1 MKKIFYFNLPA
12 KIPLKAGMCKSFIIA
27 FVLCFTVCLNCFGQ
41 VANNFKSPE
50 NVNFTD
56 VKDAQY
62 YQQFLENQQTP
73 LLNADEEAFK
83 IGDVIWQRKYG
94 EEDYFLA
101 PSMQD
106 ISAYKQRIRQLD
118 DKENGIYKSK
128 FHFLNV
134 EVTELS
140 KSFLISMGI
149 NVPDYVLNNVIVW
162 LPEIDID
169 VLNNNGI
176 NYNILDT
183 YGQTTGE
190 IIDENKINRST
201 IWSEDFEGSFPGSN
215 YTVTYAS
222 GHPNCVWDDVS
233 CNYYSGNWSIWCAA
247 GGTDAPSTDCSSYIN
262 NMNATVKKTYA
273 IDFSAYTNVQF
284 KFWYKAN
291 CEGDYDAVELYHEN
305 VTTGVS
311 TFAWGASY
319 SPNNNW
325 EQKTFSLSNITSY
338 RWIFVFYSDVS
349 IVNEGVYF
357 DYMQI
362 TGDALPCT
370 VSVPT
375 GTTVSSSSGSTNI
388 SVTSNGTGTW
398 SASES
403 CSWVSLSPS
412 SGTGNGSVTASYQQN
427 TTSSQRS
434 CTITFNC
441 GSNTDTYTLTQEAP
455 PCTVS
460 VPTGTTVSSSSGST
474 NISVTSN
481 GTGTWSASE
490 SCSWV
495 SLSPSSGTGNGS
507 VTASY
512 QQNTSSSQRSCT
524 ITFNC
529 GSNTDTYTLT
539 QEAPTCSVSVP
550 HGTIVSSDAGF
561 KIIPVTTNCDE
572 LTWSASESCSWVSL
586 SPSSGTGNGSVT
598 ATYQQNTSSSQRS
611 CTITFFCSSNTD
623 TYTLTQEAP
632 PCSISIIAP
641 NGSTDW
647 QTGTSHNIEW
657 TDNISENV
665 KIELYKGGNLHST
678 LTTPSTPSDGSW
690 NWSIP
695 SDLTTGTD
703 YKIKITS
710 ISNSNCYDYS
720 DNFTISYGDN
730 IEEVMLSKYITKIY
744 PNPAYDKLYVEFTD
758 NINKIEELS
767 LYNTLGQV
775 VYSINGKNI
784 QAKNFVID
792 LSKYKSGIYY
802 LNIQTKE
809 DGIIRNRIIIVR

>member
-1 MKKIFYFNLPA
+1 MKYIYSKNIKIFKRIIFVCIMVFMTFSYNYSQTTISFAGINWYVRSGTGGPGPNNWSDSPSSVWVDGDGRLHL
-12 KIPLKAGMCKSFIIA
+12 KIRKVNNEWQCAEIYAQQSF
-27 FVLCFTVCLNCFGQ
+27 G
-41 VANNFKSPE
+41 
-50 NVNFTD
+50 
-56 VKDAQY
+56 
-62 YQQFLENQQTP
+62 
-73 LLNADEEAFK
+73 
-83 IGDVIWQRKYG
+83 YG
-94 EEDYFLA
+94 EYTFYVA
-101 PSMQD
+101 S
-106 ISAYKQRIRQLD
+106 
-118 DKENGIYKSK
+118 
-128 FHFLNV
+128 NV
-134 EVTELS
+134 ENYD
-140 KSFLISMGI
+140 K
-149 NVPDYVLNNVIVW
+149 NIVVG
-162 LPEIDID
+162 LFTYENDSREIDIEFSRWGNSSN
-169 VLNNNGI
+169 VAGWYTVQPPPYNSSNQQSFALNLSGD
-176 NYNILDT
+176 Y
-183 YGQTTGE
+183 
-190 IIDENKINRST
+190 ST
-201 IWSEDFEGSFPGSN
+201 HKFIWSSSNIFFQSYHGHYPNLPNSSYLIKQWTYSGSN
-215 YTVTYAS
+215 NPPV
-222 GHPNCVWDDVS
+222 
-233 CNYYSGNWSIWCAA
+233 GNERLHINFWLLN
-247 GGTDAPSTDCSSYIN
+247 GTPPTNQQDAELI
-262 NMNATVKKTYA
+262 
-273 IDFSAYTNVQF
+273 ISA
-284 KFWYKAN
+284 
-291 CEGDYDAVELYHEN
+291 
-305 VTTGVS
+305 
-311 TFAWGASY
+311 
-319 SPNNNW
+319 
-325 EQKTFSLSNITSY
+325 
-338 RWIFVFYSDVS
+338 
-349 IVNEGVYF
+349 
-357 DYMQI
+357 
-362 TGDALPCT
+362 
-370 VSVPT
+370 VSVPLNPC
-375 GTTVSSSSGSTNI
+375 SI
-388 SVTSNGTGTW
+388 SV
-398 SASES
+398 
-403 CSWVSLSPS
+403 PS
-412 SGTGNGSVTASYQQN
+412 
-427 TTSSQRS
+427 
-434 CTITFNC
+434 
-441 GSNTDTYTLTQEAP
+441 
-455 PCTVS
+455 
-460 VPTGTTVSSSSGST
+460 GTTVSSSSGST

-775 VYSINGKNI
+775 VYSINSKNI

>member
-427 TTSSQRS
+427 T
-434 CTITFNC
+434 
-441 GSNTDTYTLTQEAP
+441 
-455 PCTVS
+455 
-460 VPTGTTVSSSSGST
+460 
-474 NISVTSN
+474 
-481 GTGTWSASE
+481 
-490 SCSWV
+490 
-495 SLSPSSGTGNGS
+495 
-507 VTASY
+507 
-512 QQNTSSSQRSCT
+512 SSSQRSCT

>member
-233 CNYYSGNWSIWCAA
+233 CNYYSGNWSIWCAD

-388 SVTSNGTGTW
+388 SVTSNGTDTW

-403 CSWVSLSPS
+403 CPWVSLSPS
-412 SGTGNGSVTASYQQN
+412 SGTGNGSVTATYQQN

-441 GSNTDTYTLTQEAP
+441 GSNTDTYTLTQEP
-455 PCTVS
+455 IDPCTVS
-460 VPTGTTVSSSSGST
+460 VPTGTTVSPDAGST
-474 NISVTSN
+474 N
-481 GTGTWSASE
+481 
-490 SCSWV
+490 
-495 SLSPSSGTGNGS
+495 
-507 VTASY
+507 
-512 QQNTSSSQRSCT
+512 
-524 ITFNC
+524 
-529 GSNTDTYTLT
+529 
-539 QEAPTCSVSVP
+539 
-550 HGTIVSSDAGF
+550 
-561 KIIPVTTNCDE
+561 IPVTTNFDWCMW
-572 LTWSASESCSWVSL
+572 TASESCSWVSL

-598 ATYQQNTSSSQRS
+598 ATYEQNPSSSQRS
-611 CTITFFCSSNTD
+611 CTITFASDDNTD
-623 TYTLTQEAP
+623 TYTLTQVPDVGIEDIDF
-632 PCSISIIAP
+632 IS
-641 NGSTDW
+641 
-647 QTGTSHNIEW
+647 
-657 TDNISENV
+657 
-665 KIELYKGGNLHST
+665 
-678 LTTPSTPSDGSW
+678 
-690 NWSIP
+690 
-695 SDLTTGTD
+695 
-703 YKIKITS
+703 
-710 ISNSNCYDYS
+710 
-720 DNFTISYGDN
+720 
-730 IEEVMLSKYITKIY
+730 
-744 PNPAYDKLYVEFTD
+744 
-758 NINKIEELS
+758 
-767 LYNTLGQV
+767 
-775 VYSINGKNI
+775 
-784 QAKNFVID
+784 
-792 LSKYKSGIYY
+792 Y
-802 LNIQTKE
+802 LNIIPNPNSGEFSIEMEITKLE
-809 DGIIRNRIIIVR
+809 NIGIKLYNNVGQLIYEEKLEKFIGTYKKSIKVDNNAKGIYILQLITKKGPVNEKIIIQ

>member
-427 TTSSQRS
+427 T
-434 CTITFNC
+434 
-441 GSNTDTYTLTQEAP
+441 
-455 PCTVS
+455 
-460 VPTGTTVSSSSGST
+460 
-474 NISVTSN
+474 
-481 GTGTWSASE
+481 
-490 SCSWV
+490 
-495 SLSPSSGTGNGS
+495 
-507 VTASY
+507 
-512 QQNTSSSQRSCT
+512 
-524 ITFNC
+524 
-529 GSNTDTYTLT
+529 
-539 QEAPTCSVSVP
+539 
-550 HGTIVSSDAGF
+550 
-561 KIIPVTTNCDE
+561 
-572 LTWSASESCSWVSL
+572 
-586 SPSSGTGNGSVT
+586 
-598 ATYQQNTSSSQRS
+598 SSSQRS